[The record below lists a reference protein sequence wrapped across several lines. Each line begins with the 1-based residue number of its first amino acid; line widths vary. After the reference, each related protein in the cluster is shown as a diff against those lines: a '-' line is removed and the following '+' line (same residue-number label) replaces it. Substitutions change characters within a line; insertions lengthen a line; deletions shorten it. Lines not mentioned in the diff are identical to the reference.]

1 MPWTIR
7 VEKRAFKD
15 LLKFSKAD
23 QKRITDFLDHKLAL
37 WENPR
42 EFGGALTG
50 PFAGLWKYR
59 VGDYRAIANIVDAE
73 VTIVVVRA
81 GNRREVYR

>member
-42 EFGGALTG
+42 EFGELLPVPLPAFGNIAL
-50 PFAGLWKYR
+50 
-59 VGDYRAIANIVDAE
+59 
-73 VTIVVVRA
+73 VTIVPSRILSTPK
-81 GNRREVYR
+81 